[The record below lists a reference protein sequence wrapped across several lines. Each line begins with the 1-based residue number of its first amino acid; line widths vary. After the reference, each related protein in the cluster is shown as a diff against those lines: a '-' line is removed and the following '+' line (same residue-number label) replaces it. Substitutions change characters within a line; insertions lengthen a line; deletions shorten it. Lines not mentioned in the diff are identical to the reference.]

1 MSALGGQG
9 REKKIMRKRYAPL
22 TMLLPLLLLLA
33 LAGCGGSVKYSL
45 SRGFSSHVARSVAV
59 MPVVWDAGRTEGS
72 GEIKKLFRR
81 IAEENLVSRGYSV
94 VRDEAV
100 DARLDE
106 LSDKDPGDIATALG
120 VDAVLFIHV
129 EKWSTR
135 TFVNYAALTMRAQY
149 NLYSRNSATLWSAV
163 YTTGESDMRFDKE
176 SLKLSIIE
184 IYEPRI
190 ERLASSVFDT
200 LPRFEG
206 GKKEE
211 NLYDWL
217 P

>member
-1 MSALGGQG
+1 MSELGGQG
-9 REKKIMRKRYAPL
+9 TEKKIMRKRYSPL
-22 TMLLPLLLLLA
+22 TMLLPLLLLL
-33 LAGCGGSVKYSL
+33 LLTGCGGSVKYSL
-45 SRGFSSHVARSVAV
+45 SSGFSSHVARSVAV
-59 MPVVWDAGRTEGS
+59 MPVVWDAGKVDGS
-72 GEIKKLFRR
+72 VDIKKLFRG

-94 VRDEAV
+94 VRDEVV
-100 DARLDE
+100 DARLGE
-106 LSDKDPGDIATALG
+106 FADKDPGDIATALG

-135 TFVNYAALTMRAQY
+135 TFANYAALKIRALY
-149 NLYSRNSATLWSAV
+149 NLYSKNSATLWSAV
-163 YTTGESDMRFDKE
+163 YTTGESDMRFDME

-206 GKKEE
+206 VKKEE